1 MKMRLLLK
9 GHKIKMSDSTT
20 IFEIYQQCRNGN
32 CAIMNEHISFKTI
45 FNKSGKYQETQMQT
59 DCTDIDGIVKKTYND
74 FLKRYPQYKYENN
87 LPRTEFRCE
96 LNDIYSEFFNAFLD
110 VVRSGDMISGQAQLC
125 SLIKKN
131 MTKQIRNKY
140 LYSDFTL
147 NGNERL
153 DTDDDGEISLC
164 DRVAYNQWFSNLHT
178 QEKGSFLHD
187 IKELHHIISSV
198 SDISSLF
205 PTDAITQT
213 RLIKLLES
221 SEAFYLKNDDWKL
234 KKISDISA
242 LISQFGGNLSEERI
256 TQSLNQIYNTLIKC
270 AIGYVPCSRK
280 DYANTTS
287 NTCNMLS
294 EKTEQEIYK
303 YYKCKSYTDPQ
314 NIKCLSLLTLQVNA
328 VIEILIQHGFSPD
341 KEKIIDI
348 CLFDYDEPDYWQF
361 TESRNSKYRI
371 YHYSEK
377 EKPYSYNLKRSKTI
391 EFDEL
396 PKCYII
402 GNCIIYADQSHKEL
416 YYLQKENRLFFV
428 AKRDNNYIG
437 YKIKNDLLI

>member
-1 MKMRLLLK
+1 
-9 GHKIKMSDSTT
+9 MSDSTT

-32 CAIMNEHISFKTI
+32 CDIMNEHISFKTI

-74 FLKRYPQYKYENN
+74 FLKRYPHYKYENN
-87 LPRTEFRCE
+87 LPRMEFRGE
-96 LNDIYSEFFNAFLD
+96 LNDIYAEFFNAFLD
-110 VVRSGDMISGQAQLC
+110 VTQSGDMISGQAQLC
-125 SLIKKN
+125 SHIKKN

-153 DTDDDGEISLC
+153 DTDDDGEINLC
-164 DRVAYNQWFSNLHT
+164 DRVAYNQWFSNLYT

-205 PTDAITQT
+205 PTDATAQT
-213 RLIKLLES
+213 KLIKLLES
-221 SEAFYLKNDDWKL
+221 SEAFCFKNDDWKL

-242 LISQFGGNLSEERI
+242 LISRSGGDLSEERI
-256 TQSLNQIYNTLIKC
+256 TQSLNQIYNILIKC

-280 DYANTTS
+280 DYAKTKS

-303 YYKCKSYTDPQ
+303 YYKCKPYTDPK

-348 CLFDYDEPDYWQF
+348 CLFDYDEPDYWNF

-371 YHYSEK
+371 YHYSKK
-377 EKPYSYNLKRSKTI
+377 EKPYSYNLKRRKTI
-391 EFDEL
+391 ELDEL

-402 GNCIIYADQSHKEL
+402 GNCIIYTDQSNKEL